1 MTDLSNKAGLRVH
14 TRKPKDISFL
24 NKLIKRRQC
33 NGEIK
38 HLTNS
43 LIGKN
48 KPLSAG
54 PSDCQR
60 PPLLTCFFW
69 PILCARACACKS
81 FWGFQ
86 SESKMTTVSAE
97 ARLIPRPP
105 ARVESRKQKSCT
117 QCNILLYAV
126 AFSET
131 LSQSNKPSHLET
143 PAGVKKM
150 RYGGLTFWRLKELK
164 ELRQRDFSF
173 DEEEESVQGTKEY
186 SRIH

>member
-1 MTDLSNKAGLRVH
+1 MDFSNRGRLRVH
-14 TRKPKDISFL
+14 TRRPTD
-24 NKLIKRRQC
+24 KLIKRRQWSR
-33 NGEIK
+33 K
-38 HLTNS
+38 QTS
-43 LIGKN
+43 YKQSSGKN
-48 KPLSAG
+48 KPLHAG
-54 PSDCQR
+54 PRDGQR
-60 PPLLTCFFW
+60 PYSLTCFFW

-131 LSQSNKPSHLET
+131 LSQSNKPSHLES
-143 PAGVKKM
+143 PAGVKKSEIWWTN
-150 RYGGLTFWRLKELK
+150 LTEAKRSSRTWDTGDFHLIKRSVSAGNKEEK
-164 ELRQRDFSF
+164 
-173 DEEEESVQGTKEY
+173 
-186 SRIH
+186 

>member
-1 MTDLSNKAGLRVH
+1 MQWGN
-14 TRKPKDISFL
+14 
-24 NKLIKRRQC
+24 
-33 NGEIK
+33 K

-43 LIGKN
+43 LTGKN
-48 KPLSAG
+48 KPLPAG
-54 PSDCQR
+54 PRDCQR
-60 PPLLTCFFW
+60 PSLLTCFFW

-143 PAGVKKM
+143 PAGVKKSEM
-150 RYGGLTFWRLKELK
+150 WWTNFMEAKGAQGIETKGLL
-164 ELRQRDFSF
+164 
-173 DEEEESVQGTKEY
+173 V
-186 SRIH
+186 